1 MVVSHAFYLHLSIKH
16 LSYLLGS
23 TIVMPYGD
31 STVKPIE
38 IGGSVF
44 VSANKNLVRAV
55 KEYNLSV
62 TDFGEEAEE
71 AGIWDGQQFV
81 ITVSSFVGCC
91 P

>member
-1 MVVSHAFYLHLSIKH
+1 
-16 LSYLLGS
+16 
-23 TIVMPYGD
+23 MPYD
-31 STVKPIE
+31 DPTVKPIE

-71 AGIWDGQQFV
+71 TGIWDGQQFV
-81 ITVSSFVGCC
+81 LTVSSLAVVACDK
-91 P
+91 